1 MIKSIFNAFR
11 KTLSEDRIKEI
22 ILKRQVVELE
32 QFTGSTLSLLLA
44 SAAKHV
50 THILVLTPELEKASS
65 IASDLGEL
73 RPDDELLLF
82 PSTRRKPYDDQKI
95 IDHSVLIQR
104 SEVLERLENRDQGI
118 VLSSAEAISEKLIAA
133 DEFQKKSIA
142 THTGDNIDPSQ
153 LREKLTGQ
161 GYHSVKFVDEPG
173 EFALRG
179 GIFDVFPY
187 SSDYP
192 VRLEF
197 FGDEIDSIR
206 EFDPDSQR
214 SIAFLNEVR
223 FVPNATF
230 EGNTNK
236 QSLFEYLPDNT
247 LILLYNP
254 DLIRNEITE
263 IYQNASLIY
272 AKKQDAGEELSKPE
286 NEYLTLG
293 QFDLALRNKPLFLSG
308 SFTESIQK
316 VDHRIRL
323 QTQPHP
329 EFNGSFRLLRE
340 NIRNNSSKGF
350 NTLILCDNQNQRER
364 FEELLGDPSPVFQ
377 YQLGVFTLHEGFVLP
392 EQKLSVL
399 TDHQIFNRYHRPKLT
414 KKKKYK
420 GGISFKELRDLNVGD
435 FVVHVDYGIG
445 KFAGFKKIKVK
456 DIVQEAAV
464 LRYKDDSILY
474 VNVTSLH
481 KLQKYSGKEGTAPKI
496 TKLGSGE
503 WARKKARTKKKVKDI
518 ARELI
523 DLYAKRKSKEA
534 YAFSPDNSWQTEM
547 EARFEFEE
555 TPDQMKAIESVKQD
569 MESEHPMDRL
579 ICGDVGFGK
588 TEVAIR
594 AAFKAVMDQK
604 QVAVL
609 VPTTILA
616 DQHFKTFSRRMEDF
630 PIQVEVLSRFR
641 TASEQK
647 EVIKKLNEGKVD
659 ILIGTHRIVSKD
671 VKFKK
676 LGLLVIDEE
685 QRFGVSV
692 KEKLKEFRATVDVLT
707 MTATPIPRTLQF
719 SLMGARDLSIINTP
733 PSNRQPVY
741 TEIHSFS
748 QDLIR
753 DAILQEISRGGQVFF
768 IHNRVKNIE
777 EVADMIRVL
786 VPDIRVR
793 VGHGQMSSSG
803 LEKIIHDFYN
813 NKFNVLVSTNI
824 VENGID
830 IANANTIMINNA
842 NQFGLSELHQLRGRV
857 GRSIRKAFCYL
868 LTPPIKTLTT
878 EARKRLQALEEFS
891 DLGSGFNIAMRD
903 LDIRGAGDILGAE
916 QSGFINEI
924 GFDMYMKILDD
935 AVREIKE
942 QEYKGVFES
951 EPAQIE
957 YPETQVEFDYSAL
970 LDSDYVSDNVE
981 RLNLYR
987 KLAEANSLTD
997 ISEWKEE
1004 LVDRF
1009 GPLPDTAE
1017 NLLLAAQIKFYSSRL
1032 FIRKVTIRAT
1042 RMWLVCPANNSPQGN
1057 EFYNSGLFQDLLGTI
1072 RETSGEDYKIVQK
1085 KETVRL
1091 VIEKIKSANDAVDY
1105 LKNLYNEKNLQD
1117 VQADTDMDRDEV
1129 TI

>member
-1 MIKSIFNAFR
+1 
-11 KTLSEDRIKEI
+11 
-22 ILKRQVVELE
+22 
-32 QFTGSTLSLLLA
+32 
-44 SAAKHV
+44 
-50 THILVLTPELEKASS
+50 
-65 IASDLGEL
+65 
-73 RPDDELLLF
+73 
-82 PSTRRKPYDDQKI
+82 
-95 IDHSVLIQR
+95 
-104 SEVLERLENRDQGI
+104 
-118 VLSSAEAISEKLIAA
+118 
-133 DEFQKKSIA
+133 
-142 THTGDNIDPSQ
+142 
-153 LREKLTGQ
+153 
-161 GYHSVKFVDEPG
+161 
-173 EFALRG
+173 
-179 GIFDVFPY
+179 
-187 SSDYP
+187 
-192 VRLEF
+192 
-197 FGDEIDSIR
+197 
-206 EFDPDSQR
+206 
-214 SIAFLNEVR
+214 
-223 FVPNATF
+223 
-230 EGNTNK
+230 
-236 QSLFEYLPDNT
+236 
-247 LILLYNP
+247 
-254 DLIRNEITE
+254 
-263 IYQNASLIY
+263 
-272 AKKQDAGEELSKPE
+272 
-286 NEYLTLG
+286 
-293 QFDLALRNKPLFLSG
+293 
-308 SFTESIQK
+308 
-316 VDHRIRL
+316 
-323 QTQPHP
+323 
-329 EFNGSFRLLRE
+329 
-340 NIRNNSSKGF
+340 
-350 NTLILCDNQNQRER
+350 
-364 FEELLGDPSPVFQ
+364 
-377 YQLGVFTLHEGFVLP
+377 
-392 EQKLSVL
+392 
-399 TDHQIFNRYHRPKLT
+399 
-414 KKKKYK
+414 
-420 GGISFKELRDLNVGD
+420 
-435 FVVHVDYGIG
+435 
-445 KFAGFKKIKVK
+445 
-456 DIVQEAAV
+456 
-464 LRYKDDSILY
+464 
-474 VNVTSLH
+474 
-481 KLQKYSGKEGTAPKI
+481 
-496 TKLGSGE
+496 
-503 WARKKARTKKKVKDI
+503 
-518 ARELI
+518 
-523 DLYAKRKSKEA
+523 YAKRKSKEA